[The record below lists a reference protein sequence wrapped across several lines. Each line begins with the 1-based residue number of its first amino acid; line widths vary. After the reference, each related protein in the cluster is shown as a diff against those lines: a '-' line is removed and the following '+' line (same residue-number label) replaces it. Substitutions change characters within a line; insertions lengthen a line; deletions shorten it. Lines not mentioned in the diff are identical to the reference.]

1 MKGTWETRITSD
13 TYSPTQETQSL
24 VICVPLPRKHI
35 SLVICVP
42 LPRKHISLVI
52 SVPLPRKHIF
62 LVIHVPLPG
71 KQISLVICVP
81 LPWETHITRDMCFLG
96 RGRDMCFPGRGTCIT
111 WWYMFPTYGAHIS
124 LGICVSWVGK
134 HISLVICDM
143 CSLTWERHIPS
154 VCVPYPGTLNS
165 VMCSLVG
172 ETHFTTRYVFWG
184 KTYHNGTGS
193 LWCHSNMC
201 FPVIQTLAITDLRK
215 PFLVSIGQFF
225 CPNSH
230 CNGHPEPLNI
240 WAES

>member
-1 MKGTWETRITSD
+1 M
-13 TYSPTQETQSL
+13 YHL
-24 VICVPLPRKHI
+24 VIYVSHI
-35 SLVICVP
+35 W
-42 LPRKHISLVI
+42 
-52 SVPLPRKHIF
+52 
-62 LVIHVPLPG
+62 G
-71 KQISLVICVP
+71 
-81 LPWETHITRDMCFLG
+81 THITRDMCL
-96 RGRDMCFPGRGTCIT
+96 
-111 WWYMFPTYGAHIS
+111 
-124 LGICVSWVGK
+124 

-154 VCVPYPGTLNS
+154 VCVPYLGTLNS
-165 VMCSLVG
+165 VIMCSLVG

>member
-1 MKGTWETRITSD
+1 M
-13 TYSPTQETQSL
+13 YHL
-24 VICVPLPRKHI
+24 VIYVSHI
-35 SLVICVP
+35 W
-42 LPRKHISLVI
+42 
-52 SVPLPRKHIF
+52 
-62 LVIHVPLPG
+62 G
-71 KQISLVICVP
+71 
-81 LPWETHITRDMCFLG
+81 THITRDMCL
-96 RGRDMCFPGRGTCIT
+96 
-111 WWYMFPTYGAHIS
+111 
-124 LGICVSWVGK
+124 